1 MLASGNH
8 KGFYCVNDVMELMQ
22 CSKGQAYAYIRALN
36 NELKEKGYLIKAGY
50 IPKNYF
56 HERYYAEY

>member
-1 MLASGNH
+1 MKAIDN
-8 KGFYCVNDVMELMQ
+8 KGFYGAKDVMDLMQ
-22 CSKGQAYAYIRALN
+22 CSRNQAYIYIRSLN
-36 NELKEKGYLIKAGY
+36 EELSEKGYLIKKGY